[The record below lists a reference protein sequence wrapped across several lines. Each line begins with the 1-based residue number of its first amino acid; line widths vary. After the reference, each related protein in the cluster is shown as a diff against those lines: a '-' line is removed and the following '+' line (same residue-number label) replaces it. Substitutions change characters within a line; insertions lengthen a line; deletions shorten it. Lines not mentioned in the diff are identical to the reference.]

1 MRQALRTTATRT
13 IRISGKAQ
21 YRQPCRYSLPRH
33 FPPVKRKAGAQ
44 GKPLEETAEQRNP
57 KYTALSDPRYGQPR
71 PVREDAIREFP
82 PMKNCPPPPIGRS
95 LTLPHPLPG
104 PLDLAQCPLLLC
116 GCFPQGFP
124 LLSQDNVHVLP
135 ALRTRFAHSSF
146 TLDPSLAQSYLPFPH
161 GFVPLDS
168 CLTKRSLPL
177 KLSLAQSHLPF
188 PHGFIPF
195 DSCLT
200 KRSLPLKLSLAQ
212 SYLPFP
218 HGFVP
223 LGLRLTKCRLP
234 LNLSL
239 AQSYLPF
246 LHGFVPLGL
255 HLTKCSLSLTMSAS
269 LLFRYFFRAGRRS
282 RAAAFRGRTSRL
294 VRTGNLPGSHKHAK
308 GQRT

>member
-116 GCFPQGFP
+116 GCFP

-188 PHGFIPF
+188 PHGFVPL
-195 DSCLT
+195 DSRLT
-200 KRSLPLKLSLAQ
+200 KRSLPLKLSL
-212 SYLPFP
+212 LP
-218 HGFVP
+218 
-223 LGLRLTKCRLP
+223 
-234 LNLSL
+234 NSL
-239 AQSYLPF
+239 FFTIGAGP
-246 LHGFVPLGL
+246 
-255 HLTKCSLSLTMSAS
+255 
-269 LLFRYFFRAGRRS
+269 LFRYFFRVSRRS
-282 RAAAFRGRTSRL
+282 RTAAFRGRTSRL
-294 VRTGNLPGSHKHAK
+294 VRTGNLPGPHEHAK